1 MKKRLFTTLSLAAL
15 LGLSASAQTVKI
27 NGIGHDNRYDDGDQM
42 KSEYLGWNAELQ
54 KSIFIVDNG
63 LYTMSWDGSALT
75 TPTKEPPVVK
85 ADIKGNNE
93 KEIWANNFNLM
104 YANSGALYV
113 DGKLITIMSRD
124 EQSTTDEQLFAVR
137 KWDAKTGDLLST
149 ENRPKSDCL
158 ESAGMS
164 YNPLDG
170 KIYGLFYLTEQ
181 QLSEDITSDPDFFV
195 DEDGESSDLDA
206 GYALCVLN
214 PQTMKI
220 TPVTKGLYYYNFITF
235 AINSEGRAFAMISGA
250 SSAPVGEDGLQRDI
264 NNKLTGAQL
273 CEFDLET
280 GLMIRNAIQKT
291 DPETQESY
299 IEYEFPLSATGYSS
313 QYRRQS
319 ACFDKNNPNKMYWC
333 GYFNSGKG
341 VNEYGSWTSLS
352 DKEWRTNGKYD
363 TSLYEIDITN
373 GSAKRLANINNRWM
387 FSAMWIDG
395 ADVSDGAG
403 IDITGSNEPT
413 DGIYLALQHADNGS
427 IWQKVEMGKQYTF
440 YIQPADVWQ
449 INSVTFNGNELEVK
463 DGSYVTTPAINANI
477 SRLIVTFE
485 ETAVNA
491 IEDIQEETSASPVK
505 VLGKRGGIIVNNA
518 DGKQLSIFNA
528 KGQQLLTQQVKG
540 EQTSV
545 ELAEG
550 QLYIVK
556 VGDKVMKIRL

>member
-1 MKKRLFTTLSLAAL
+1 MKRKLLTLSLTAL
-15 LGLSASAQTVKI
+15 LCLSANAQTVKI
-27 NGIGHDNRYDDGDQM
+27 NGVGHDNRYDDGDQM

-63 LYTMSWDGSALT
+63 LYTMSWNGSALT

-113 DGKLITIMSRD
+113 DGKLITVMSRD
-124 EQSTTDEQLFAVR
+124 EQSTTDDVLFAVR

-195 DEDGESSDLDA
+195 DEDGESSDQDA

-250 SSAPVGEDGLQRDI
+250 SSAPIGDDGLQRDI
-264 NNKLTGAQL
+264 DNKLVGAQL

-280 GLMIRNAIQKT
+280 GLMIRNAVQKT
-291 DPETQESY
+291 DPDTGETY
-299 IEYEFPLSATGYSS
+299 TDYEFPLSATGYSS

-403 IDITGSNEPT
+403 IDITGSDEPT

-440 YIQPADVWQ
+440 YLQPADGWQ

-528 KGQQLLTQQVKG
+528 KGQQLLTQQVRG

>member
-1 MKKRLFTTLSLAAL
+1 MKRKLLTTLSLTAL
-15 LGLSASAQTVKI
+15 LCLSANAQTVKI
-27 NGIGHDNRYDDGDQM
+27 NGVGHDNRYDDGEQM
-42 KSEYLGWNAELQ
+42 KTEYLGYNYELQ

-93 KEIWANNFNLM
+93 KEIWANNFNMM

-113 DGKLITIMSRD
+113 DGKPITVMSRD
-124 EQSTTDEQLFAVR
+124 EQSTTDDVLFAVR
-137 KWDAKTGDLLST
+137 KWDVKTGTLLSSQY
-149 ENRPKSDCL
+149 RPKSDCL
-158 ESAGMS
+158 ESAGMA

-181 QLSEDITSDPDFFV
+181 KLSEEFTGDPEFFV
-195 DEDGESSDLDA
+195 DEDKESSDEDA
-206 GYALCVLN
+206 GYAICTID
-214 PQTMKI
+214 PKTMKI
-220 TPVTKGLYYYNFITF
+220 TPITKGLYYYNFVTF
-235 AINSEGRAFAMISGA
+235 AINSEGRAFALTSGA
-250 SSAPVGEDGLQRDI
+250 SSAPLSEDGRQRDI
-264 NNKLTGAQL
+264 NGNLTGAQL
-273 CEFDLET
+273 CEFNLET
-280 GLMIRNAIQKT
+280 GLMIRNSIQKT

-352 DKEWRTNGKYD
+352 DKEWRTNGKFD
-363 TSLYEIDITN
+363 TSLYEIDITT
-373 GSAKRLANINNRWM
+373 GIATRLANINNRWM

-395 ADVSDGAG
+395 ADSSDGAG
-403 IDITGSNEPT
+403 IDIMGSSEPT

-440 YIQPADVWQ
+440 YLQPADGWQ
-449 INSVTFNGNELEVK
+449 INSVTFNGNPLEVN
-463 DGSYVTTPAINANI
+463 DGGYVTTPSI
-477 SRLIVTFE
+477 SSNVSHLIVTFE
-485 ETAVNA
+485 ATAANG
-491 IEDIQEETSASPVK
+491 IRGIQDDPISPIT
-505 VLGKRGGIIVNNA
+505 VLGKRGGITVTNA
-518 DGKQLSIFNA
+518 DGQILSVFNA
-528 KGQQLLTQQVKG
+528 KGQQLFTRQLEG
-540 EQTSV
+540 DQTSIS
-545 ELAEG
+545 LAEG